1 MGDKQ
6 RMPKG
11 ARYPLFIIGLAIL
24 LVGSIASNA
33 AGAGASLIGAVV
45 LVGFVL
51 MILSVAIK

>member
-1 MGDKQ
+1 
-6 RMPKG
+6 MPKG